1 VPKYHFDIRIADCFI
16 PDSQGNDLPDD
27 SAAVDYARAEIR
39 ELLMTRAGS
48 KIDGSEARMEISDE
62 RKRLLFVV
70 PFADIIVSAGQKAGA

>member
-16 PDSQGNDLPDD
+16 PDSQGSDLSDD
-27 SAAVDYARAEIR
+27 SAALGYARDEIR

-48 KIDGSEARMEISDE
+48 KIDASEARVEIGDE

-70 PFADIIVSAGQKAGA
+70 PFAEVQVSRDETSEQ